1 MAKKTNKKAKQ
12 VDELVAFVKGNRSV
26 IIASIKNLP
35 AANFQE
41 IRKKIRDKATIKV
54 YKKNIILKAIEKIE
68 KGFIKEMKNYVVE
81 DSALIFTKID
91 PFELSAILADNR
103 TAAKAKPGQD
113 APEDIKIRAGPTDL
127 VPGPAIS
134 QLGSLGLK
142 VAVEEGKIA
151 IREDKIIVQ
160 KGAKINDAAADIMGK
175 LDIKPF
181 KIGFEPLVA
190 YDVQEDKL
198 YKDVKVDKEK
208 VLESFKNAYGRA
220 FAFAFSIGWI
230 CKETLGLLLA
240 KANAEEKKI
249 EEIINKTQGGNK

>member
-91 PFELSAILADNR
+91 PF
-103 TAAKAKPGQD
+103 
-113 APEDIKIRAGPTDL
+113 
-127 VPGPAIS
+127 
-134 QLGSLGLK
+134 
-142 VAVEEGKIA
+142 
-151 IREDKIIVQ
+151 
-160 KGAKINDAAADIMGK
+160 
-175 LDIKPF
+175 
-181 KIGFEPLVA
+181 
-190 YDVQEDKL
+190 
-198 YKDVKVDKEK
+198 
-208 VLESFKNAYGRA
+208 
-220 FAFAFSIGWI
+220 
-230 CKETLGLLLA
+230 
-240 KANAEEKKI
+240 
-249 EEIINKTQGGNK
+249 